1 MIVPKF
7 LVRKPY
13 FMVSREPRPFS
24 RVNDDQPRSIW
35 APPGRGHNNGSFMVV
50 ARSLREY
57 VDVFIYCGT
66 CNEWRTLGE
75 EGHTTQGHDFWS
87 HGIRPCIH
95 DDHAACVIVRKIESI
110 MAQAIAPPMAEIVFE
125 EAAHPAPP
133 LPALAVPHHPVL

>member
-95 DDHAACVIVRKIESI
+95 DDHAACVI
-110 MAQAIAPPMAEIVFE
+110 IV
-125 EAAHPAPP
+125 
-133 LPALAVPHHPVL
+133 